1 MAARVRPARRELAD
15 RYTDAVQRHRDEYS
29 ILTWLLGFVA
39 TVLESRAAMAH
50 GAALGVPDL
59 VAFSPAPLAAAAW
72 LLVLAGV
79 GLRVWAAGNL
89 DKNLF
94 TRPAGPYRLVRHPL
108 YLGTLLISFGLF
120 LSLGA
125 PVTSGLLWLVL
136 VFGIFWPVF
145 RKEERELAAKF
156 PAYRRYMAQV
166 PALVPS
172 PASAG
177 AAVATNRFSWDRSRR
192 NFGLRAL
199 WFLPMV
205 PALNWALRWFAGWC
219 G

>member
-1 MAARVRPARRELAD
+1 MAGRVRPARRGLAD

-29 ILTWLLGFVA
+29 ILTWLVGFVA
-39 TVLESRAAMAH
+39 TVMESRAAAAH

-59 VAFSPAPLAAAAW
+59 LGWPLAPLAAAAW

-79 GLRVWAAGNL
+79 GMRVWAAGNL

-94 TRPAGPYRLVRHPL
+94 SRPAGPYRLVRHPL
-108 YLGTLLISFGLF
+108 YLGTLLISLGFF

-125 PVTSGLLWLVL
+125 PVTGGLLWLVL
-136 VFGIFWPVF
+136 MCGIFLPVF
-145 RKEERELAAKF
+145 RKEERELAARF
-156 PAYRRYMAQV
+156 PAYRRYLAQV

-177 AAVATNRFSWDRSRR
+177 AAVTSNRFSWVRSRR

-205 PALNWALRWFAGWC
+205 PALNWALRWCTGWC
-219 G
+219 A